1 MAMQR
6 RKTALDRYVEARRK
20 TSREF
25 AKEYKRARTEIDQTD
40 AIMRKLDEVRARV
53 NMSKAELARRAGMP
67 EETVRRLFTA
77 EGVNPELNTVNRLAA
92 ELGLTLTL
100 KPA

>member
-1 MAMQR
+1 MATQR
-6 RKTALDRYVEARRK
+6 RKTAFDRYVATRRK
-20 TSREF
+20 DSPEF
-25 AKEYKRARTEIDQTD
+25 AKEYKRARAEIHKTD
-40 AIMRKLDEVRARV
+40 AIMRKLDEVRARAHIT
-53 NMSKAELARRAGMP
+53 KAELARRAGMP

>member
-1 MAMQR
+1 MATQR
-6 RKTALDRYVEARRK
+6 RKTAFDRYVATRRK
-20 TSREF
+20 KSREF
-25 AKEYKRARTEIDQTD
+25 AEEYKRARAEIDQTD
-40 AIMRKLDEVRARV
+40 AIMRKLDEVRAREK
-53 NMSKAELARRAGMP
+53 MTKAELARRAGMP

-77 EGVNPELNTVNRLAA
+77 DGVNPELNTVSRLAA